1 MRIFLSKMLTK
12 ILRFCSLILLLL
24 LLLLLFKVYKV
35 NCKLNLIVFL
45 NALRFVVI
53 SLFLHPYE
61 KNDMQ
66 GKSQAFL

>member
-24 LLLLLFKVYKV
+24 LLLLFKVYKV
-35 NCKLNLIVFL
+35 NCKLNLILFL

-66 GKSQAFL
+66 GKSPAFL

>member
-12 ILRFCSLILLLL
+12 ILRFCSLILLL